1 MELIRN
7 IKFKKIRNTFQKKLK
22 KDIKL
27 IKEWNKITIFVDTIS
42 NNVSISKG
50 EVWPINNKLYS
61 IYLQKANNNIQKQ
74 IDIAEKNLMKDK
86 EVIKQIE
93 TNEEGNSY
101 IIIKD
106 QFRQPPYRPAN
117 QLC

>member
-1 MELIRN
+1 M
-7 IKFKKIRNTFQKKLK
+7 
-22 KDIKL
+22 
-27 IKEWNKITIFVDTIS
+27 
-42 NNVSISKG
+42 
-50 EVWPINNKLYS
+50 
-61 IYLQKANNNIQKQ
+61 
-74 IDIAEKNLMKDK
+74 AEKNLMKDK

-101 IIIKD
+101 ITIKD

>member
-1 MELIRN
+1 
-7 IKFKKIRNTFQKKLK
+7 
-22 KDIKL
+22 
-27 IKEWNKITIFVDTIS
+27 
-42 NNVSISKG
+42 
-50 EVWPINNKLYS
+50 
-61 IYLQKANNNIQKQ
+61 
-74 IDIAEKNLMKDK
+74 MKDK